1 MLHRLCALTLAL
13 AALAFGL
20 SGANG
25 VAESPM
31 QVIQDRLDRFTRE
44 ERLYNVVKIRGAQ
57 GGGYGLIIGRNF
69 ENLLVLTAR
78 HILHDDF
85 VNASRL
91 PSASLSVRLYGFETD
106 WRGIPGR
113 VYMLAPS
120 DRVQDIAV
128 IEVSVPRDPRLGE
141 GNYLL
146 FDSWREKV
154 VDADPDVGAKVELAA
169 TVNNIGYAGGHAR
182 ISRTED
188 GRPLS
193 FEGLTGH
200 PGQSGAPITTDR
212 GFVALYLG
220 SRARQ
225 AIPLVDIQDALIAE
239 FGAPFWGLTPVDPR
253 PESTRLCVHL
263 GGAHVSDVTVVG
275 PFGVVV
281 LNGRGCG
288 GTTTGRHS
296 ISGKQ
301 LGLVCTPGSF
311 LVTTDAT
318 EPFAITCTVDPTGLW
333 SISGQGFLHLESV
346 GKGMWKLTLDLPRN
360 RGQIQGTV
368 TGSPP
373 NLYLKKGL
381 FRGRIPVSGSIVV
394 EGSALRIDLSTGIEF
409 FEGIYRR

>member
-1 MLHRLCALTLAL
+1 MLHRLGALTLTL

-20 SGANG
+20 SGSNG
-25 VAESPM
+25 VAKSSI
-31 QVIQDRLDRFTRE
+31 QAIQDRLDRSIRE
-44 ERLYNVVKIRGAQ
+44 ERLHNVVKIRGAM

-78 HILHDDF
+78 HILHNDF
-85 VNASRL
+85 VIASQI

-146 FDSWREKV
+146 FDSWQEKV
-154 VDADPDVGAKVELAA
+154 VDADPDVGARVELAA

-188 GRPLS
+188 GRPVS
-193 FEGLTGH
+193 FEGLAGH
-200 PGQSGAPITTDR
+200 PGQSGAPIATDR

-220 SRARQ
+220 SGARQ

-253 PESTRLCVHL
+253 PESTRLCVRL
-263 GGAHVSDVTVVG
+263 GGADVSEVIVSG
-275 PFGVVV
+275 PLGVVV
-281 LNGRGCG
+281 LNERGCG
-288 GTTTGRHS
+288 DTTTGRHS

-301 LGLVCTPGSF
+301 FGLVCTPGSF
-311 LVTTDAT
+311 LVTTDASQ
-318 EPFAITCTVDPTGLW
+318 PFAITCDADPTGLW
-333 SISGQGFLHLESV
+333 STSGQGFLQLESV
-346 GKGMWKLTLDLPRN
+346 GKGMWQLTLNLPRN
-360 RGQIQGTV
+360 RGQIRGMV

-373 NLYLKKGL
+373 NLYLNEGL
-381 FRGRIPVSGSIVV
+381 FRGRTPVSGSIVV
-394 EGSALRIDLSTGIEF
+394 EGSALRIDLSTGSDF
-409 FEGIYRR
+409 FEGVYRR